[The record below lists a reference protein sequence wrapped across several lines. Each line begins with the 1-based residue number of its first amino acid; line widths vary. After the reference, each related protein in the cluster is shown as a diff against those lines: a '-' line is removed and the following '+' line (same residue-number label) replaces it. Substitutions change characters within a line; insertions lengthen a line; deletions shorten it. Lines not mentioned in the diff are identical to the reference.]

1 MEDTSMMEK
10 QIKQIEEQ
18 LPKGEKIN
26 RAYRAIEGDVR
37 VITRD
42 ADGRETRYTVIF
54 GENDNVTLKPM

>member
-1 MEDTSMMEK
+1 MTEK
-10 QIKQIEEQ
+10 QMKQIEAQ
-18 LPKGEKIN
+18 LPKGEKVN
-26 RAYRAIEGDVR
+26 RAYRAYEGDVR

>member
-1 MEDTSMMEK
+1 MMEK

>member
-1 MEDTSMMEK
+1 MTEK

-42 ADGRETRYTVIF
+42 ADGRETRFRVIF
-54 GENDNVTLKPM
+54 GENVYVTLKPM